1 MILISLNTSITS
13 PKVRQNPKIANKN
26 YFPGVAYY
34 FDNNPIIS

>member
-26 YFPGVAYY
+26 YFVYY